1 MPMILMA
8 TLRNARECPAWQV
21 RIRTRLTHRGRF
33 AAQHTI
39 TQKDSRPTAGM
50 GQKGGEAT
58 A

>member
-1 MPMILMA
+1 MILMA